1 MQKLKLK
8 QIDGVVSPA
17 VSDDW
22 SSLTDQLATA
32 AAVNSKILK
41 EVSGAV
47 GGTLQSVSG
56 GAAESGKYVSAIVQ
70 EGTAVKVTKA
80 ALPVTG
86 VTTSNTAGSGTTTK
100 AVVSIALSNGKVVAT
115 EKAIAFPAFPLL
127 TIDSADFLAELT
139 LSKVPVVGTS
149 VAVFVNG
156 LMQPP
161 ADYSITE
168 GKLSFKDPS
177 HYAKGD
183 TVNVIYLAA
192 SVR

>member
-56 GAAESGKYVSAIVQ
+56 GAAESGKYVSAVAQ
-70 EGTAVKVTKA
+70 EGTAVKVTKT

-192 SVR
+192 

>member
-56 GAAESGKYVSAIVQ
+56 GAAESGKYVSAVVQ
-70 EGTAVKVTKA
+70 EGTAVKITKT

-115 EKAIAFPAFPLL
+115 EKAIAFPSFPLL

-192 SVR
+192 

>member
-56 GAAESGKYVSAIVQ
+56 GAAESGKYVSAVVQ
-70 EGTAVKVTKA
+70 EGTAVKITKT

-183 TVNVIYLAA
+183 TVNVIYLA
-192 SVR
+192 S

>member
-56 GAAESGKYVSAIVQ
+56 GAAESGKYVSAVAQ
-70 EGTAVKVTKA
+70 EGTAVKITKT

-192 SVR
+192 

>member
-56 GAAESGKYVSAIVQ
+56 GAAESGKYVSAVVQ
-70 EGTAVKVTKA
+70 EGTAVKITKT

-156 LMQPP
+156 LMQYP

-192 SVR
+192 

>member
-22 SSLTDQLATA
+22 SSLTNQLATA

-56 GAAESGKYVSAIVQ
+56 GAAESGKYVSAVVQ
-70 EGTAVKVTKA
+70 EGTAVKITKT

-192 SVR
+192 

>member
-192 SVR
+192 

>member
-56 GAAESGKYVSAIVQ
+56 GAAESGKYVSAIAQ
-70 EGTAVKVTKA
+70 EGTAVKVTKT

-115 EKAIAFPAFPLL
+115 EKAIAFPSFPLL

-156 LMQPP
+156 LMQSP

-192 SVR
+192 